1 MKYFLVIDGGGTK
14 TTAVIANQDGKIVSS
29 GFSGPSNALFLTK
42 KEALSNALTSLEMA
56 LSKAKIEKEKIVFG
70 YLYIPGFR
78 ECLEE
83 FINISGINCKI
94 ENEIET
100 IRYSAL
106 NEKDGIAVLAGTGS
120 FAVLFLGDKTH
131 TLGGWGPYFDDLGS
145 GYYLGNLALKQAT
158 KDYDSG
164 LSTELQESI
173 KEHFK
178 ISEISQI
185 RSLLKKE
192 NFREKIASLSPL
204 ICNLAT
210 KGNKDAI
217 LIVDK
222 TVDELVNLAFRAH
235 EISENKKLPVV
246 LVGGL
251 SNSKIIVEKFRH
263 KIKRKTKN
271 KLIYLESKNDL
282 LDGAIKKT
290 LKDKG

>member
-1 MKYFLVIDGGGTK
+1 MKYFLIIDGGGTK
-14 TTAVIANQDGKIVSS
+14 TTAVIVTQEGKILGS

-56 LSKAKIEKEKIVFG
+56 LVKAKIEKEKIDFG

-83 FINISGINCKI
+83 FINISRINCEIK
-94 ENEIET
+94 NEIET

-106 NEKDGIAVLAGTGS
+106 NEEDGVAVLAGTGS

-131 TLGGWGPYFDDLGS
+131 TIGGWGPYFDDLGS
-145 GYYLGNLALKQAT
+145 GYHLGVLALQQAT
-158 KDYDSG
+158 KDYDLG
-164 LSTELQESI
+164 LSTELQEKI

-178 ISEISQI
+178 ITDLSQI

-204 ICNLAT
+204 ICNLT
-210 KGNKDAI
+210 IKGNKDAS

-222 TVDELVNLAFRAH
+222 TVEELVNLAFRAH
-235 EISENKKLPVV
+235 EISGNKKLPVV

-251 SNSKIIVEKFRH
+251 SNSKVIVEKF
-263 KIKRKTKN
+263 KNTIKRKTKN
-271 KLIYLESKNDL
+271 KLFYLESENDL
-282 LDGAIKKT
+282 IDGAIRKII
-290 LKDKG
+290 KDKG

>member
-14 TTAVIANQDGKIVSS
+14 TTAVIADQNGNILGS

-42 KEALSNALTSLEMA
+42 KEALSNVITSLEAA
-56 LSKAKIEKEKIVFG
+56 LFKTKIEKEKIVYG

-120 FAVLFLGDKTH
+120 FSVLFLDDKTY

-145 GYYLGNLALKQAT
+145 GYHLGILALQQAT

-173 KEHFK
+173 KEHFS

-204 ICNLAT
+204 VCNLAT

-217 LIVDK
+217 LIVNK
-222 TVDELVNLAFRAH
+222 AVDELVNLALRAH
-235 EISENKKLPVV
+235 KISKNQKLPVV

-251 SNSKIIVEKFRH
+251 SNSKIMVKKFKH
-263 KIKRKTKN
+263 KIERKTRN
-271 KLIYLESKNDL
+271 KLFYLESKSDL
-282 LDGAIKKT
+282 IDGAIKKI